1 MTIEEK
7 VQQTPSE
14 FQAILDSKTADIKT
28 ALNNLSS
35 QLDVIFNGAIKEY
48 CEKSGATFEISA
60 IPTYKLTNKLITGKL
75 DGMIKEHIAE
85 KRKDL

>member
-7 VQQTPSE
+7 VIQNPEE
-14 FQAILDSKTADIKT
+14 FQTILDSKTADIKA
-28 ALNNLSS
+28 ALQALSS

-60 IPTYKLTNKLITGKL
+60 IPSYKMTNKLITGKL